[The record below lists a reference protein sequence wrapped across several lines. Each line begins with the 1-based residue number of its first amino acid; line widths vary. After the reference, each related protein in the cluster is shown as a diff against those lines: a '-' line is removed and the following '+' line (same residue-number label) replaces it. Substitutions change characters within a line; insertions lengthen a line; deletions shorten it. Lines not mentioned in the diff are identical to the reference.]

1 MHGINLSEKAIKR
14 LLMITAFIFML
25 AAFIPSVA
33 KAAPPDDPGKPE
45 KVEFFICPSVSTH
58 NENGK
63 WVMGAHG
70 AYYVLIPT
78 KGGAN
83 ENSLVFLT
91 VPVTVP
97 DKAQIPAG
105 WALYKDV
112 ETYPY
117 FEGMV
122 VLLGEGIDNWL
133 GSPDGWNEFDMAKVM
148 NNGDGTYTVMNMTV
162 GESVTI
168 DQPVPLASAAI
179 W

>member
-1 MHGINLSEKAIKR
+1 MRGINLSEKAIKR
-14 LLMITAFIFML
+14 LLTITAFIFML
-25 AAFIPSVA
+25 AVFIPSVA
-33 KAAPPDDPGKPE
+33 KAAPPDHAGNPDKE
-45 KVEFFICPSVSTH
+45 EFFICPSVST
-58 NENGK
+58 NNDNGM

-112 ETYPY
+112 ESYPN

-133 GSPDGWNEFDMAKVM
+133 GSPAGWNEFDMAKVI
-148 NNGDGTYTVMNMTV
+148 NNGDGSYTVMNMTA
-162 GESVTI
+162 GESITI
-168 DQPVPLASAAI
+168 YEPVPLASAAI